1 VLEDINLPL
10 ILLAALIATV
20 SPGPATLALAGTSM
34 GAGRRAGLSLASGIT
49 TGSLLWSISAA
60 AGLGAIMAA
69 NAWVLE
75 TIRYFGA
82 GYLLFLAWKSARS
95 AFSAKDVKP
104 KQMLGSNRTLYF
116 KGLALHLTNP
126 KAILFFGSL
135 YSIGVPVSASPLQL
149 ALVVAAVGLQSFFLF
164 HAYALFFSIPVLNRG
179 YLKLR
184 CWFEA
189 AFSIGF
195 GLAGL
200 KVMTAKLQ

>member
-1 VLEDINLPL
+1 MFHDINLPL

-34 GAGRRAGLSLASGIT
+34 GAGRKAGLFLAGGIT
-49 TGSLLWSISAA
+49 TGSLIWSISAA
-60 AGLGAIMAA
+60 AGLGAAMAA

-95 AFSAKDVKP
+95 AFSKKDVKP
-104 KQMLGSNRTLYF
+104 KQMQGSNRTLYF

-149 ALVVAAVGLQSFFLF
+149 ALVVTAVGVQSLVLF
-164 HAYALFFSIPVLNRG
+164 HAYALFFSIPVLNKG
-179 YLKLR
+179 YVKLR
-184 CWFEA
+184 RWFEA